1 MVLEKQFDMSFT
13 LIVVKARKLQLIF
26 SFSAT
31 CNVSKV
37 HFFKTWITWDWL
49 EITRRFFRHYFFLIF
64 LHQTHLFWKK
74 NFRKFSKIM
83 KIAFFVSIRE
93 NRQIYEGAI
102 SLIYQPI
109 LINLDIKL
117 IVLMRGIQWNKLQ
130 SNISINKNFRFLPL
144 LCELC
149 SKKVKKRK
157 NWPSESK
164 KKLHHDF
171 FQIFSH
177 INSSDRTLHLTT
189 TRPSGQRLCV

>member
-1 MVLEKQFDMSFT
+1 
-13 LIVVKARKLQLIF
+13 
-26 SFSAT
+26 
-31 CNVSKV
+31 
-37 HFFKTWITWDWL
+37 
-49 EITRRFFRHYFFLIF
+49 
-64 LHQTHLFWKK
+64 
-74 NFRKFSKIM
+74 M
-83 KIAFFVSIRE
+83 KIALFLSIRE

-109 LINLDIKL
+109 LINLGIKL
-117 IVLMRGIQWNKLQ
+117 IVLTRGIQWNKLQ

-189 TRPSGQRLCV
+189 TRPTIHVKNEYYKHKYNSMSILPWYHDNVDHSIQLKF

>member
-1 MVLEKQFDMSFT
+1 MFLDKQFDISIT

-37 HFFKTWITWDWL
+37 HFLKTWITWDWL
-49 EITRRFFRHYFFLIF
+49 EITRKFFRHYFFLIF
-64 LHQTHLFWKK
+64 PHQTHLFW
-74 NFRKFSKIM
+74 NIFFSKFWKIL
-83 KIAFFVSIRE
+83 KIALFVSIRE
-93 NRQIYEGAI
+93 IRQIYEGAI

-157 NWPSESK
+157 NWPIESK
-164 KKLHHDF
+164 KNCTMIF
-171 FQIFSH
+171 FRFFPI
-177 INSSDRTLHLTT
+177 
-189 TRPSGQRLCV
+189 

>member
-1 MVLEKQFDMSFT
+1 
-13 LIVVKARKLQLIF
+13 
-26 SFSAT
+26 
-31 CNVSKV
+31 
-37 HFFKTWITWDWL
+37 
-49 EITRRFFRHYFFLIF
+49 
-64 LHQTHLFWKK
+64 
-74 NFRKFSKIM
+74 M
-83 KIAFFVSIRE
+83 KIALFVSICE

-109 LINLDIKL
+109 LINLGIKL
-117 IVLMRGIQWNKLQ
+117 IVLTRGIQWNKLY

-189 TRPSGQRLCV
+189 TRPFMHSGHNVKVRDVIPRHVWKQL

>member
-1 MVLEKQFDMSFT
+1 MKRCRS
-13 LIVVKARKLQLIF
+13 KIF
-26 SFSAT
+26 SPLFFS
-31 CNVSKV
+31 N
-37 HFFKTWITWDWL
+37 FFALNTSILKYFCPQIFENHKICIFFID
-49 EITRRFFRHYFFLIF
+49 TR
-64 LHQTHLFWKK
+64 K
-74 NFRKFSKIM
+74 
-83 KIAFFVSIRE
+83 
-93 NRQIYEGAI
+93 RQIYKGDI
-102 SLIYQPI
+102 SFIYQPI
-109 LINLDIKL
+109 LINLGIKL

-189 TRPSGQRLCV
+189 TRPSLD

>member
-1 MVLEKQFDMSFT
+1 MYL
-13 LIVVKARKLQLIF
+13 LRKWSDIDR
-26 SFSAT
+26 
-31 CNVSKV
+31 K
-37 HFFKTWITWDWL
+37 
-49 EITRRFFRHYFFLIF
+49 FFRHYFFLIF
-64 LHQTHLFWKK
+64 SHQTHLFW
-74 NFRKFSKIM
+74 NISIRKFWKIM
-83 KIAFFVSIRE
+83 KIALFVSIRE

-117 IVLMRGIQWNKLQ
+117 IVLTRGIQWNKLQ

-177 INSSDRTLHLTT
+177 INSSDRTLKLKKGALA
-189 TRPSGQRLCV
+189 TRPTIGPLSSSDMDIQV

>member
-1 MVLEKQFDMSFT
+1 MYFLGEWSDQDQK
-13 LIVVKARKLQLIF
+13 
-26 SFSAT
+26 
-31 CNVSKV
+31 
-37 HFFKTWITWDWL
+37 
-49 EITRRFFRHYFFLIF
+49 FFRHYFFLIF
-64 LHQTHLFWKK
+64 PHQTHLFWKK
-74 NFRKFSKIM
+74 KFRKFLKIM

-189 TRPSGQRLCV
+189 TRPNQE